1 MQAIEFEAN
10 LRNGTVQLPLAY
22 RDWYNQTVKVI
33 LLRAD
38 VQKVPV
44 ANAWDEVNILRQQL
58 KNQPRIF
65 SDSAD
70 LIREM
75 REQ

>member
-10 LRNGTVQLPLAY
+10 LRNGSVQLPLAY
-22 RDWYNQTVKVI
+22 QDWYNQTVKVI
-33 LLRAD
+33 LLKND
-38 VQKVPV
+38 VPKTPLK
-44 ANAWDEVNILRQQL
+44 NAWEEVDVLRQQL
-58 KNQPRIF
+58 KNKSYTF

-75 REQ
+75 RDQ